1 MATPISQQ
9 NEQSRCSAKWRT
21 PNPGIAAAPSGPRDA
36 ESRAEEAL
44 GHRVRRHCRI
54 IAALPSLLWFLAA
67 IAVLLDRAFPPDL
80 SRLASVG
87 TEIVDRRDRPLALLP
102 ASGGVWRFHADAAQV
117 SPVLVDLLIAVEDR
131 RFRHHPGV
139 DPIALARAA
148 VQFARTGHV
157 VSGGSTLAMQAARL
171 LEPRPRTLRSKL
183 IEMARAIQLE
193 ARFGRSGVLDIW
205 LTLAPFGG
213 NLEGVRAGSLAWF
226 GVPPEALEPA
236 QAALLAAIPR
246 RPERLRPDRHAEAAR
261 AVRDRVLAVGARAG
275 LFDTDDANV
284 PVPNARVA
292 LPSHAPQLAASLPHA
307 PLVRTTLDL
316 PLQVALERLGQ
327 ERLASLPPRAS
338 LAMLV
343 VDARSREIRAVFPG
357 VWRNQDRSGALDL
370 TMAVRSP
377 GSALKPFIY
386 AMAFADGIAAPDT
399 MVPDLPRRFGGYAPE
414 NFDRGFAGSI
424 TAADALRRSLNLP
437 AVALL
442 DRVGPL
448 RFAATLRSA
457 GASLR
462 LPRGADPSLP
472 LALGGVGITLRQ
484 AAGLYAALATD
495 GTGGPLRLLADQPD
509 RRPEFMPAP
518 AARLVADVL
527 TRPLPGFGAQGIAWK
542 TGTSWG
548 GRDAW
553 AFGFD
558 SRHVVAVWIGRPDGT
573 PLPGATGTSLALP
586 QLARVFDL
594 LPTAPRTIPPPPEQH
609 TGSITVAVD
618 ALRLLFP
625 PPGAVLSADGP
636 VTIRVMGGR
645 RPLTFLID
653 GAPLSTD
660 RIRRDVA
667 WQPMGPGF
675 YRLTVLDADG
685 AAVQAAVQV
694 RTSP

>member
-1 MATPISQQ
+1 MRWTRALPDPPPPKRGGGGVGL
-9 NEQSRCSAKWRT
+9 SRGRRGVELPLLRSGGGPGRGRRDPLIRT
-21 PNPGIAAAPSGPRDA
+21 
-36 ESRAEEAL
+36 
-44 GHRVRRHCRI
+44 V
-54 IAALPSLLWFLAA
+54 AALPSLLWFLAA
-67 IAVLLDRAFPPDL
+67 ITVLLDWAFPPDL
-80 SRLASVG
+80 SRLALVG
-87 TEIVDRRDRPLALLP
+87 TEIVDRHDKPIALLP
-102 ASGGVWRFHADAAQV
+102 APGGVWRFHTDAARV
-117 SPVLVDLLIAVEDR
+117 SPVFVDLLIAVEDR
-131 RFRHHPGV
+131 RYWYHPGV
-139 DPIALARAA
+139 DPAALARAA
-148 VQFARTGHV
+148 IQFVRAGHV
-157 VSGGSTLAMQAARL
+157 ISGGSTLAMQAARL

-193 ARFGRSGVLDIW
+193 ARFGRNGVLDIW

-236 QAALLAAIPR
+236 QAALLVAIPR
-246 RPERLRPDRHAEAAR
+246 RPERLRPDRHTAAAR
-261 AVRDRVLAVGARAG
+261 SVRDWVLAAGVRDG
-275 LFDTDDANV
+275 LFDPDQASP
-284 PVPNARVA
+284 PVPTARIA
-292 LPSHAPQLAASLPHA
+292 LPRHAAQLAASLPHA

-316 PLQVALERLGQ
+316 PLQVALERMGQ
-327 ERLASLPPRAS
+327 ERLDSLPPRAS
-338 LAMLV
+338 LAILV
-343 VDARSREIRAVFPG
+343 ADVRTRELRAVFPG
-357 VWRNQDRSGALDL
+357 AWRDQARSGALDL
-370 TMAVRSP
+370 TVAVRSP

-399 MVPDLPRRFGGYAPE
+399 VVPDLPQRFGGYAPE

-448 RFAATLRSA
+448 RLAATLRSA
-457 GASLR
+457 GAPLR

-472 LALGGVGITLRQ
+472 LALAGVGITLRQ

-495 GTGGPLRLLADQPD
+495 GTGGPLRLLADQPIS
-509 RRPEFMPAP
+509 RPDFLPAP
-518 AARLVADVL
+518 AAHLVADVL

-594 LPTAPRTIPPPPEQH
+594 LPKAPRTVQPPPEQR
-609 TGSITVAVD
+609 TSPTAVAAD

-625 PPGAVLSADGP
+625 PTGAVLSADGP
-636 VTIRVMGGR
+636 VTVRVMGGR

-653 GAPLSTD
+653 GAPLPAD
-660 RIRRDVA
+660 RVRRDIA
-667 WQPMGPGF
+667 WLPAGPGF

-685 AAVQAAVQV
+685 AAVRAAVQV
-694 RTSP
+694 RTGP